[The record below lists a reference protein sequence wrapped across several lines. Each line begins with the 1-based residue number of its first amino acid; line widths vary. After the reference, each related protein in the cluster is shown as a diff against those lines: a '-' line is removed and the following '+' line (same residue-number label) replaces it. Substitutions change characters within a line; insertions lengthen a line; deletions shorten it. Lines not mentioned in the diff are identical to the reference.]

1 MEVEEREFMYDEESA
16 GFVDDEF
23 RRRQQERIPFELQ
36 WRLNME
42 FIKGNQSLV
51 INTQLRKIDEV
62 PKQYWYQE
70 REVFN
75 QISTIVET
83 RISKISRQKP
93 MMKTRPATNELSDI
107 SSSKVSNALLV
118 SKWHDDKMGI
128 KYEDLTS
135 WLEYTGTGVIKP
147 IWDTSIGRVLGQ
159 TEDGIIREGD
169 SKTVVVSP
177 FEIYPD
183 NNHRSNVEE
192 CKSIIHARA
201 YDINE
206 IFDTYGIKVDEEDIE
221 SITMQ
226 NSNGGFGVGYMSGG
240 YRSKTTKLK
249 GHALVKE
256 YWERPSKRHPE
267 GRLIVVA
274 GGKTLFSGGIPYKI
288 GDDQQPD
295 LPFIVIPCIK
305 IPNQFWG
312 ASVTERCIPIQR
324 RYNALKNRKAEY
336 LNMVAIGQWYEPID
350 SLDDDTELN
359 NEPGNRIRYQQG
371 MARPEPVVYPSLP
384 NSFEVEEQSLM
395 SAFTSVS
402 GVSELSR
409 YSEAPSGVKS
419 GVALSIANEQDDTRI
434 SMTTS
439 RLAEGMIQLAKYWL
453 RMYKQFADEP
463 RVLRNIGESNEFMVQ
478 YWTINDLKSEDIIV
492 ENSSALAE
500 TPAQRRQMVFDLAG
514 LGLFNRPESNP
525 YSPDGVRKI
534 LEMLELGHWESG
546 VDSDETLQVSFAQRE
561 QSYILR
567 GQMAPVNDFDIHEL
581 HIREHNHLRM
591 TPEYQ
596 KLLSTPQGPII
607 DQMLRQHI
615 DQHRLIV
622 EQQQIQMMMQQQT
635 AEQGGGPPE

>member
-1 MEVEEREFMYDEESA
+1 METEQEKPFMYDEESA
-16 GFVDDEF
+16 QFVEDEF
-23 RRRQQERIPFELQ
+23 KRRQQERIPFELQ

-42 FIKGNQSLV
+42 FIKGNQFLV
-51 INTQLRKIDEV
+51 INNQLRKLDEV
-62 PKQYWYQE
+62 PKQFWYQE

-93 MMKTRPATNELSDI
+93 LMKTRPATNELNDI
-107 SSSKVSNALLV
+107 SSAKVSNALLI
-118 SKWHDDKMGI
+118 SKWHDERMGT

-135 WLEYTGTGVIKP
+135 WLEYTGTGIIKTL
-147 IWDTSIGRVLGQ
+147 WDPNSGRMIGQ
-159 TEDGIIREGD
+159 TEEGLIREGD
-169 SKTVVVSP
+169 TETVIVSP

-183 NNHRSNVEE
+183 NNHRSGVEE
-192 CKSIIHARA
+192 CKSVIHARA

-226 NSNGGFGVGYMSGG
+226 NANGGFGVGYMSGG
-240 YRSKTTKLK
+240 FRSKTIKLK

-256 YWERPSKRHPE
+256 FWERPSKRHPE

-274 GGKTLFSGGIPYKI
+274 GGKTLYSGGLPYQI
-288 GDDQQPD
+288 GEDQTPD
-295 LPFIVIPCIK
+295 LPFIVMPCIK

-336 LNMVAIGQWYEPID
+336 LNRVAIGQWYEPID
-350 SLDDDTELN
+350 SIDDDTELN
-359 NEPGNRIRYQQG
+359 NEPGSRIRYQPG
-371 MARPEPVVYPSLP
+371 LPRPEPVQYPSLP
-384 NSFEVEEQSLM
+384 NSFEMEEQSLLN
-395 SAFTSVS
+395 SFTSVS

-409 YSEAPSGVKS
+409 YSEAPTGVKS

-439 RLAEGMIQLAKYWL
+439 RLAEGMIQTAKYWL
-453 RMYKQFADEP
+453 RLYKQFADEP
-463 RVLRNIGESNEFMVQ
+463 RMLRNVGESNEFHLQ
-478 YWTINDLKSEDIIV
+478 YWTASDLKSEDIIV
-492 ENSSALAE
+492 ENSSALSE

-525 YSPDGVRKI
+525 YSPEGVRKI
-534 LEMLELGHWESG
+534 LEMLELGHWENG
-546 VDSDETLQVSFAQRE
+546 IDSEETLQTNYAQRE
-561 QSYILR
+561 QAYMLK
-567 GQMAPVNDFDIHEL
+567 GQPVPINDFDIHEI
-581 HIREHNHLRM
+581 HVREHNHLRM
-591 TPEYQ
+591 TPEYL
-596 KLLSTPQGPII
+596 KMLSTPVGPMI

-615 DQHRLIV
+615 DQHRLII
-622 EQQQIQMMMQQQT
+622 EQQQMAMIQQQL
-635 AEQGGGPPE
+635 AAGGMEQHE